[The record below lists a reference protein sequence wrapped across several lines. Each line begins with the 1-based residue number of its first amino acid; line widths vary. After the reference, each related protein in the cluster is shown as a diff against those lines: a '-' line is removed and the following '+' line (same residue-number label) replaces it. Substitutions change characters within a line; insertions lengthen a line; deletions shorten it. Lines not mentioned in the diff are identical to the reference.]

1 MMFEQN
7 GPGKTS
13 SNVNLLFSRATSGSR
28 EARLQQVVQVIDS
41 YIEKLKACRMDRF
54 CISKRLKLMQM
65 RERAI
70 GGENLAV
77 IEKDLW
83 AMAADIEN
91 PSLRIQRNVMIVTA
105 LYTLIAVSSFSLLA
119 ITEAILIPNFNI
131 PYSILMMGLLGS
143 LSSMYIIL
151 PNFQS
156 RKTVSDTTT
165 LIFIIKPPIAVIMA
179 GLFFGLI
186 QLLLPL
192 AQKLLP
198 FVPINLSDESWFYWV
213 MAWCVGFINWANLNF
228 KFKFRMKRNAD
239 KDSRFVVKNEII
251 KNPKE
256 PDGLQIDDIIDYVQ
270 STYNGTVIDYNWG
283 DRGIFY
289 NPDNRLPRGIH
300 IMTFKVKD
308 SRKDKVS
315 GLNRKGI
322 YRLNMGISKESF
334 NRIFGSTPPRP
345 KVGGTANTEYDY
357 QQLDRIMPHPK
368 FGWMAWLSVLNPGQA
383 TFETLKPLV
392 EESYKLARKKYGNKV
407 NTDRWPSRQRSLDN
421 VAV

>member
-1 MMFEQN
+1 MFEQN
-7 GPGKTS
+7 GPGNTS
-13 SNVNLLFSRATSGSR
+13 SNVNQLFNGEPSASR
-28 EARLQQVVQVIDS
+28 EARLQQVVQAIDS
-41 YIEKLKACRMDRF
+41 YIEKLNACRMDRF

-65 RERAI
+65 RDRAI
-70 GGENLAV
+70 GGESPAI

-105 LYTLIAVSSFSLLA
+105 LYTLFAVSAFSLLA
-119 ITEAILIPNFNI
+119 MTEAILVPSFNI

-143 LSSMYIIL
+143 LSSMYVIL
-151 PNFQS
+151 PNFPS
-156 RKTVSDTTT
+156 RKTVSDATT

-179 GLFFGLI
+179 GLFFGLV

-198 FVPINLSDESWFYWV
+198 FVQIYLPDESWFYWV
-213 MAWCVGFINWANLNF
+213 MAWCVGFINWANLNL
-228 KFKFRMKRNAD
+228 KFKFRLKRGAD
-239 KDSRFVVKNEII
+239 KDSKFVVNKEII
-251 KNPKE
+251 ENPQE
-256 PDGLQIDDIIDYVQ
+256 PDGLQIDDIIYYVQ

-315 GLNRKGI
+315 DLNRTGI
-322 YRLNMGISKESF
+322 YRLNLGISKESF
-334 NRIFGSTPPRP
+334 NRLFGPTPPRP
-345 KVGGTANTEYDY
+345 KAGETAETEHDY
-357 QQLDRIMPHPK
+357 RQLDLITPHPK
-368 FGWMAWLSVLNPGQA
+368 FGWMAWISVLNPRRA

-392 EESYKLARKKYGNKV
+392 EESYKLARQKYGDKV